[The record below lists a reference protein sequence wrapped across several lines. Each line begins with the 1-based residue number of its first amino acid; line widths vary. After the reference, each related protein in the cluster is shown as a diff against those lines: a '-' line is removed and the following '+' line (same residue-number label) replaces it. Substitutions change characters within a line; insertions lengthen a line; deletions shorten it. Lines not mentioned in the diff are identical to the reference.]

1 MRSVVVV
8 GVILLLAVTALVVQ
22 NQGAVTVGFFFW
34 QIQIQLGLAL
44 IAAAVLGAL
53 IMYISAVI
61 KHRELRGQIRGVE
74 ARLREAEE
82 RMPVSHEETES
93 VPHP

>member
-1 MRSVVVV
+1 MVVV
-8 GVILLLAVTALVVQ
+8 GVILLLAVTFLVVQ
-22 NQGAVTVGFFFW
+22 NQDAVTVRFFFW
-34 QIQIQLGLAL
+34 QVQTQLGLAL
-44 IAAAVLGAL
+44 IGAAVVGAF

>member
-1 MRSVVVV
+1 MVVV
-8 GVILLLAVTALVVQ
+8 GVVLLLAVTVLVVQ
-22 NQGAVTVGFFFW
+22 NQGAVTVSFFFW
-34 QIQIQLGLAL
+34 QLQTQLGLAL
-44 IAAAVLGAL
+44 IAAAVVGAL

-74 ARLREAEE
+74 ARLREAQE